1 MRLAQLK
8 KELLLLNAKFARKP
22 QQINASQ
29 SSDSHILALSNTVE
43 SDISDSNRE
52 LIWLQ
57 FSNITL
63 DPIFSATPQYHSW

>member
-1 MRLAQLK
+1 MLLPQLK
-8 KELLLLNAKFARKP
+8 KELLLLNVKFARKP
-22 QQINASQ
+22 QQIMASQ

-43 SDISDSNRE
+43 TGIADSSRG

>member
-1 MRLAQLK
+1 MLLAQLK
-8 KELLLLNAKFARKP
+8 KEPLLLNAKFASKP

-29 SSDSHILALSNTVE
+29 SNDSHILALSNTVE
-43 SDISDSNRE
+43 TGIADSNRG

>member
-1 MRLAQLK
+1 MLLAQLK
-8 KELLLLNAKFARKP
+8 KELLLLNVKFARKL

-43 SDISDSNRE
+43 TDISDSNRE